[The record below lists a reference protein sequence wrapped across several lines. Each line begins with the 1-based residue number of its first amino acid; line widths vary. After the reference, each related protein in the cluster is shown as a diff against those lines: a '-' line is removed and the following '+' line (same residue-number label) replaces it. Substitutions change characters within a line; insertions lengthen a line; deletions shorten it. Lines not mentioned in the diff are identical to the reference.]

1 MVRLEVKKLIIINIL
16 ILTAFDAFGTPLSE
30 SWYGKHGEGWFW
42 YKEEQRKSGV
52 EKEINHLENNIS
64 SQKSKTYYTE
74 QVDAIG
80 TKNKEIFSRLIME
93 PSEDNFRDY
102 VEVMKEVR
110 GKISTLRSLQKTLF
124 LKNPQF
130 DPKVRYPISQ
140 DAIAARNLE
149 EKKKITEKLTKM
161 NKRYGLML
169 FVRNG
174 CPYCDIFEPVVKRL
188 EEKYAFKV
196 LAVSSGGVKEDSL
209 FKLMPDNGIGR
220 QVGASSFPSL
230 YLFEYGREKY
240 YPVAGGAISLEE
252 IERNIYEAVN

>member
-1 MVRLEVKKLIIINIL
+1 MKKLIIINIL
-16 ILTAFDAFGTPLSE
+16 ILTPFSAFGTPLSE
-30 SWYGKHGEGWFW
+30 SWYGKHNEGWFW

-52 EKEINHLENNIS
+52 EKEINHLENNIQ

-80 TKNKEIFSRLIME
+80 TKNKEIFSKLIMQPNE
-93 PSEDNFRDY
+93 ENFREY
-102 VEVMKEVR
+102 AEVMRVLK
-110 GKISTLRSLQKTLF
+110 GKIDTLRSLQKTLF
-124 LKNPQF
+124 LKSPQF

-140 DAIAARNLE
+140 DAITVREQE
-149 EKKKITEKLTKM
+149 EKKKTWQKLSTLS
-161 NKRYGLML
+161 KRYGLIL
-169 FVRNG
+169 FVRKG

-196 LAVSSGGVKEDSL
+196 LAVTTGGVKEDSL
-209 FKLMPDNGIGR
+209 FKLVPDNGIGI

>member
-1 MVRLEVKKLIIINIL
+1 MKKLIIINIL
-16 ILTAFDAFGTPLSE
+16 ILMPFSAFGTPLSE

-42 YKEEQRKSGV
+42 YKEEQRKPEAKKKSSG
-52 EKEINHLENNIS
+52 LESNLSGKS
-64 SQKSKTYYTE
+64 SETYYTD

-93 PSEDNFRDY
+93 PSEENLRDY
-102 VEVMKEVR
+102 VEVMR
-110 GKISTLRSLQKTLF
+110 GLRDRIGTLRRLQKKVF
-124 LKNPQF
+124 LKSPQF

-140 DAIAARNLE
+140 DAITVRERE
-149 EKKKITEKLTKM
+149 EKKKITEKLTRM
-161 NKRYGLML
+161 NKRYGLIL
-169 FVRNG
+169 FVQNG